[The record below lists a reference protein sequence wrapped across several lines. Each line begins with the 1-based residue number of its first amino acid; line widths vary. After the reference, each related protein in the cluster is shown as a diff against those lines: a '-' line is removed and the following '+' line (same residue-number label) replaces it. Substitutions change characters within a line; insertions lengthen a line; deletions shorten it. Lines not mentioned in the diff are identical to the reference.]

1 MELLSQFIDIF
12 LHLDQHLGQW
22 AAQMGP
28 GLYLLLFG
36 VVFCETGL
44 VVTPF
49 LPGDSLLFAT
59 GALVALPET
68 GLGLEL
74 MIFLLTVAAILGD
87 AVNYW
92 VGARLGQQLMA
103 RAAAGSRLVRKEHLE
118 RTKEFYERYGAKT
131 IVIARFVPIVRTFAP
146 FVAGLG
152 KMNYRR
158 FALFNVTGAVLWV
171 TGFVLAGYFFGNLP
185 GVKRNFQ
192 WVILGIIVL
201 SVAPAVFEVL
211 RSRSG
216 RSGDLRV

>member
-74 MIFLLTVAAILGD
+74 MIFLLIVAAILGD